1 LTRGTVNAGGLATL
15 DSPQATDLYAFQ
27 DLAGSG
33 SISSV
38 TVTAKAAVIGPKP
51 PKLCFDQPQPCYG
64 NIDLLVKLPGTV
76 HTYSNGPSGMNE
88 LTLIRRADGTSTAFG
103 YDPNGNLRSRTP
115 APAPRTGVECYD
127 WNREGLLVSVRDVA
141 TDCGETGTQVQRYA
155 YDGRGSRVK
164 VEGTSGGTWTVSV
177 FSGQEVLFEKDE
189 TGRTTK
195 YVYAAG
201 MRIARIDCTPHPN
214 GPSYPSSCLTYY
226 YHGDALGSTRKRT
239 WHHPS
244 VAVTFSAEYEPFGR
258 AYTVQGSEAYKYT
271 GEKHDDPTGLVYLRA
286 RQYDPDL
293 GRFVSADPVL
303 GALGMPQTLNRYA
316 YVVNNPLKYTDP
328 SGACIWD
335 LCIAEAILIGAAIGA
350 GIGVGYYAATTPQEQ
365 WTWEGAGQAA
375 GLGAIGGAVFGATL
389 GAAAPALAGLS
400 GGALAGGLFAA
411 GFGAG
416 VAAYNVEMMAE
427 YAWTGTYEWTPEGM
441 LWAGAFGGATTVG
454 GYYGGKTLSRWL
466 GPRLLGRYPS
476 NGEIYSE
483 WSYRGVRVRVNSAH
497 GMLNPAQSAAHGFTG
512 TGLMVDD
519 VERAIVRNA
528 VRQVRAGNFVVGQV
542 YREVG
547 PVAIGRYLVG
557 YSGRYLAQDYFAV
570 ATYYMW

>member
-1 LTRGTVNAGGLATL
+1 MGSPFTLGGFSYHADDLLKDAAFGNGLLQTNIYNGRGWPTSMRTSHNVKGTYLDLSYAYDDSGNPLTANAATFTYDGLDRLKTATGAFGTQTYGYDALGNRQGPDPATTVSKGSAPVAVGSSYGTVSYSLPVNPATQSPWSYDSVSALQAGIRLVSTNYVVRVTQMYLTVRRGDGTEATL
-15 DSPQATDLYAFQ
+15 YPNGPGDSTEWSQSPSTGSNYDKLDEGTADTTTYVYSSTPQATDLYAFQ

-286 RQYDPDL
+286 RQYDP
-293 GRFVSADPVL
+293 
-303 GALGMPQTLNRYA
+303 
-316 YVVNNPLKYTDP
+316 
-328 SGACIWD
+328 
-335 LCIAEAILIGAAIGA
+335 E
-350 GIGVGYYAATTPQEQ
+350 
-365 WTWEGAGQAA
+365 
-375 GLGAIGGAVFGATL
+375 
-389 GAAAPALAGLS
+389 
-400 GGALAGGLFAA
+400 
-411 GFGAG
+411 
-416 VAAYNVEMMAE
+416 
-427 YAWTGTYEWTPEGM
+427 
-441 LWAGAFGGATTVG
+441 
-454 GYYGGKTLSRWL
+454 
-466 GPRLLGRYPS
+466 
-476 NGEIYSE
+476 
-483 WSYRGVRVRVNSAH
+483 
-497 GMLNPAQSAAHGFTG
+497 
-512 TGLMVDD
+512 
-519 VERAIVRNA
+519 VERCV
-528 VRQVRAGNFVVGQV
+528 
-542 YREVG
+542 
-547 PVAIGRYLVG
+547 PVESR
-557 YSGRYLAQDYFAV
+557 
-570 ATYYMW
+570 